1 MPAGCGRGDGRR
13 DAEAAEALPV
23 SDRAAGAP
31 VLPPARASV
40 AATVTQSLPLTHS
53 VCCAPCSATAST
65 RARLRERD
73 DRRGG
78 GRRWGGFGCGVAL
91 RRSTVV
97 GRWCSC
103 SPTVQCGDC
112 SYLQNNDRPSPSLPP
127 SLRSCHPPPAAVWRS
142 KARQWHAQVA
152 EEGAGEESVEEEVD
166 RARGAGGRRA
176 RWRQRREPRSSS
188 ATLVRLPPA
197 ADAGRRPEEG
207 ETRQEED
214 VREPER
220 RRRRSG

>member
-1 MPAGCGRGDGRR
+1 M
-13 DAEAAEALPV
+13 AAVGEV
-23 SDRAAGAP
+23 SVVVWHCAAQ
-31 VLPPARASV
+31 RWSV
-40 AATVTQSLPLTHS
+40 A
-53 VCCAPCSATAST
+53 
-65 RARLRERD
+65 
-73 DRRGG
+73 
-78 GRRWGGFGCGVAL
+78 GVAVHRL
-91 RRSTVV
+91 
-97 GRWCSC
+97 CS
-103 SPTVQCGDC
+103 VQCGDC

-176 RWRQRREPRSSS
+176 RGRRRREPRSSS

-220 RRRRSG
+220 RRRSG

>member
-1 MPAGCGRGDGRR
+1 M
-13 DAEAAEALPV
+13 AAVGEV
-23 SDRAAGAP
+23 SVVVWHCAAQ
-31 VLPPARASV
+31 RWSV
-40 AATVTQSLPLTHS
+40 AGVAVHRL
-53 VCCAPCSATAST
+53 CSAVTART
-65 RARLRERD
+65 YRITTGL
-73 DRRGG
+73 
-78 GRRWGGFGCGVAL
+78 
-91 RRSTVV
+91 
-97 GRWCSC
+97 
-103 SPTVQCGDC
+103 
-112 SYLQNNDRPSPSLPP
+112 LPP

-220 RRRRSG
+220 RRRSG